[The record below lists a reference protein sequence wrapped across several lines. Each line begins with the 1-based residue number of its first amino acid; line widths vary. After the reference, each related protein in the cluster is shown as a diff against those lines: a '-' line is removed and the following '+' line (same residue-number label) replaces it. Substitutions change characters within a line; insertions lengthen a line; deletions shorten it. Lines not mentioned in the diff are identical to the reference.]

1 MPKKPFQGGQKFW
14 PIFSLGMYQDYSN
27 WSSGQVQHH
36 DPSLGGRG
44 ELLHLL
50 ESTRLSPLI
59 SFLSFQTLIIFEN
72 HENQAQWWAANG
84 VLLALSPSLVREF
97 KKKNTWPGLSSSI
110 ICINLEYLFNRK
122 TNFPKPVFTRWLSG
136 QRLAIVKISLQYT
149 NQGALGYEM
158 DI

>member
-1 MPKKPFQGGQKFW
+1 M
-14 PIFSLGMYQDYSN
+14 
-27 WSSGQVQHH
+27 QHH

-44 ELLHLL
+44 KLLHLL
-50 ESTRLSPLI
+50 ESTRLSPRI
-59 SFLSFQTLIIFEN
+59 SFLSFQMVNFEN

-84 VLLALSPSLVREF
+84 VLLALSLSLVREF

-110 ICINLEYLFNRK
+110 ICINLENFFFNWK

-149 NQGALGYEM
+149 NQGSLGYEIDRPIHM
-158 DI
+158 VLFCQGVWSCQIEILRRLWN